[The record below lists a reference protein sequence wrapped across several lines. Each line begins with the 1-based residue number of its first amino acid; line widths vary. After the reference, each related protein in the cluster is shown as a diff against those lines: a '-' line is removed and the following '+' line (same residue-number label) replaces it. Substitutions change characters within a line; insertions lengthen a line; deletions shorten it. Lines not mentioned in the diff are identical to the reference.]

1 MSFPSA
7 PTWTGNAKFTSS
19 PKFLSNPSFPGP
31 PPPPW
36 TPAQLP
42 SLTLYQSN
50 TTPNCLT
57 TLGGVAGAGD
67 SVATVNALFGT
78 SNPAGQLVPLSQP
91 TFQTSG
97 LQYDAGGSDLL
108 TLSSTLSLTGDFSAY
123 LVGNYVNGSDMIP
136 LGSAATSAAIGWVFG
151 QLGLYDDSGSQAGD
165 TPSFGS
171 GLFLL
176 RIIRAS
182 GTVQMDITGSIGT
195 PASRFTGTVSLDT
208 TGQAPGQGDSN
219 SDTGNRYVMQS
230 VQTAANTIGG
240 TTDLAFLNYILTTYG
255 VSL

>member
-1 MSFPSA
+1 MSFPST
-7 PTWTGNAKFTSS
+7 PTWIGNAKFTTS
-19 PKFLSNPSFPGP
+19 PRFLSNPSFPGP

-42 SLTLYQSN
+42 SLALYQSM

-57 TLGGVAGAGD
+57 TLGSVAGAGD

-78 SNPAGQLVPLSQP
+78 SNTASQLVPLSQP

-97 LQYDAGGSDLL
+97 LQYDAGGSDLM
-108 TLSSTLSLTGDFSAY
+108 TLSSALSLTGDFSAY
-123 LVGNYVNGSDMIP
+123 MVGNYVSGSDMIL
-136 LGSAATSAAIGWVFG
+136 LGSSATNGAIGWVFG
-151 QLGLYDDSGSQAGD
+151 QLGLYDDSGSQAGG
-165 TPSFGS
+165 TPSFGG

-182 GTVQMDITGSIGT
+182 GTVQMDITGSIGS
-195 PASRFTGTVSLDT
+195 PASGFTGTVSLDT

-230 VQTAANTIGG
+230 VQTAANTIDGA
-240 TTDLAFLNYILTTYG
+240 TDLAFLNYILTTYG